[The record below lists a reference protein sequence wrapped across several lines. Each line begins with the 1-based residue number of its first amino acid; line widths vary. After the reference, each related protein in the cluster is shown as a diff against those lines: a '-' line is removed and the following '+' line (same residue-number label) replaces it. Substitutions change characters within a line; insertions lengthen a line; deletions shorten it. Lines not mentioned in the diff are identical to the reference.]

1 MLGNIPRTTDKPV
14 TTLLRL
20 LPEVK
25 ISDLTDLVE
34 QAYETGAIAYWAS
47 FDVQPKRN
55 VDGVY
60 EFQLSDQETD
70 EVYTVNVNTI
80 KKGIEDILNRK
91 VQVNTF
97 IYSYIWSGVQT
108 GVFDGDACDCIVQA
122 GLFGDIVY
130 G

>member
-1 MLGNIPRTTDKPV
+1 MLGNIPRTTSKPV
-14 TTLLRL
+14 TTLLRV

-25 ISDLTDLVE
+25 ISDLAELVN
-34 QAYETGAIAYWAS
+34 QAYETGAIAYWAAS
-47 FDVQPKRN
+47 EVLPKRN

-60 EFQLSDQETD
+60 EFQLSEQESG
-70 EVYTVNVNTI
+70 EVYTVDVNVI

-91 VQVNTF
+91 VEVNTY

-108 GVFDGDACDCIVQA
+108 GVYDADACDCIVQA